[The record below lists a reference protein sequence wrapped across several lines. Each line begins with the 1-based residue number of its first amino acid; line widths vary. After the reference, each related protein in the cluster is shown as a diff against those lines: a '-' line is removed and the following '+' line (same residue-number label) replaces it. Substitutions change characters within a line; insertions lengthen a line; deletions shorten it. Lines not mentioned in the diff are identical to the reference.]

1 MAQDMVSFVATPEM
15 LPLAHSVR
23 QLIVDSKQYHGGNFA
38 IREVI
43 PIKTERFADGI
54 TLPQVLESIRRT
66 EVFVFYSTPI
76 GNPDL
81 GFAELTKILNATHF
95 ASPNSIKLVLPHFWE
110 GRADRKP
117 KARVSTNTKELARII
132 DRYASKGL
140 FTFDLHAEQI
150 VLAFDITPVDD
161 LKGQV
166 LLARHFRDTLGWK
179 PEQVGIVAA
188 DDGGVKRATK
198 FAEASGFPYM
208 GHVYKERS
216 SANVASAKRYI
227 GEPIDGLHVI
237 MPDDLGDT
245 GGTMET
251 SGALLKEKNGA
262 RSVTASIT
270 HWVASPKDHASKDS
284 ALRTAEAKFR
294 NAGMNVVALNTIPRS
309 PSYLKR
315 NKDFLTMIPCDQM
328 LADAIAA
335 SLTPGESVSKLS
347 H

>member
-1 MAQDMVSFVATPEM
+1 MSQDMVSFVTTPEM
-15 LPLAHSVR
+15 LPFAQSVR
-23 QLIVDSKQYHGGNFA
+23 KLIVDSKQYHGGSFA

-43 PIKTERFADGI
+43 PIKEERFADGI
-54 TLPQVLESIRRT
+54 TLPQILESIRRT

-81 GFAELTKILNATHF
+81 GFAELAKILNATHF
-95 ASPNSIKLVLPHFWE
+95 ASPRSIKLVLPHFWE

-132 DRYASKGL
+132 DKYASSGL

-150 VLAFDITPVDD
+150 VLAFDVTPVDD

-198 FAEASGFPYM
+198 FAEVSGFPYM

-227 GEPIDGLHVI
+227 GESVDGLNVI
-237 MPDDLGDT
+237 IPDDLGDT
-245 GGTMET
+245 GGTLET
-251 SGALLKEKNGA
+251 SGALLKDLGA
-262 RSVTASIT
+262 RSVTASVT
-270 HWVASPKDHASKDS
+270 HWLASKKGHASKNP
-284 ALRTAEAKFR
+284 LLYTAEAKFR
-294 NAGMNVVALNTIPRS
+294 HAGVDVVALNTIPRS
-309 PSYLKR
+309 TGYLKR

-328 LADAIAA
+328 LANAIAA